1 MNSFGSRL
9 AAFVAIAGLA
19 FVSGCQWNTNPDLR
33 AVKRDISN
41 LDEKN
46 AKLEK
51 RLFGLEKDVQK
62 IKPCKCKER
71 RGDEPAEPTEGGSA
85 NA

>member
-1 MNSFGSRL
+1 MTSFGSRL

-19 FVSGCQWNTNPDLR
+19 FVSGCQWNSNPDLR
-33 AVKRDISN
+33 QFRRDLST

-71 RGDEPAEPTEGGSA
+71 RGDEPNEATETTT
-85 NA
+85 